1 MPRFDPN
8 ADDAIE
14 DSGFDTDKF
23 QRLKRQKCGF
33 PDWFSRQNSLFRANF
48 LYRTTMNSALSG
60 SVRLARSAK
69 EEIRW
74 LLLAFSIRVNWDYL
88 SATVGQQC
96 DLGIDLDLIS
106 LVADPENHMWARRS
120 RITLAS
126 ASRNDDGFLD
136 HRS

>member
-1 MPRFDPN
+1 
-8 ADDAIE
+8 
-14 DSGFDTDKF
+14 
-23 QRLKRQKCGF
+23 
-33 PDWFSRQNSLFRANF
+33 
-48 LYRTTMNSALSG
+48 MNSALSG

-120 RITLAS
+120 RMALAS
-126 ASRNDDGFLD
+126 AGRNDDGFLD